1 MTIAAFA
8 YIPVLGLPFVVVL
21 GIVLFIFLC
30 ITASIA
36 VLKRRGALENVP
48 FTWHFWFA
56 RFSLLLALLHGIL
69 GISVYIGI

>member
-1 MTIAAFA
+1 MTIATVA
-8 YIPVLGLPFVVVL
+8 YMPVLGLPLVVVL
-21 GIVLFIFLC
+21 GIVLFLFLC

-56 RFSLLLALLHGIL
+56 RISLLLALVHGVL